1 MQPLSHLTVLDLTRL
16 LPGAVATMLL
26 GDFGAD
32 VIKVEEPGTGDPARA
47 YGAAA
52 DEAGPLFRST
62 NRNKRSLT
70 LDLKRAEARQVLQRL
85 AERAD
90 VLVEGFRPGVMERLG
105 LGWPTLHARHP
116 RLVYCALTGYG
127 QDGPAAGQAGHDI
140 NYLAQSGLLGLTA
153 GRDGLPVIPGVPI
166 ADLAGGSLPAVIG
179 ILLALQARER
189 NGEGQF
195 VDISMLD
202 GTLGL
207 MLLPLLRL
215 LHEHTE
221 PLPGQ
226 ETLSGR
232 YACYRVY
239 CTQDGRY
246 VALGALEPKFWAN
259 ACRVLGH
266 PDLAARQ
273 FAEGREQA
281 RLQSEVEAIFQSRT
295 AAEWVA
301 AFEGADACF
310 SLVRSVPEVLED
322 PQIRHR
328 GLIADGTLMPQVR
341 LVSTPG
347 TVRRPAPRL
356 GEHTAEILTAIGYAE
371 TEINRLAELR
381 VT

>member
-1 MQPLSHLTVLDLTRL
+1 MQPLSHLRVLDLTRL

-47 YGAAA
+47 YGGTP
-52 DEAGPLFRST
+52 DDAGPLFRGT

-70 LDLKRAEARQVLQRL
+70 LDLKRAEAREVLQRL
-85 AERAD
+85 AARAD

-105 LGWPTLHARHP
+105 VGWPTLHARHP
-116 RLVYCALTGYG
+116 RLVYCAITGYG
-127 QDGPAAGQAGHDI
+127 QDGPAAGHAGHDI
-140 NYLAQSGLLGLTA
+140 NYLAQSGLLGLNA
-153 GRDGLPVIPGVPI
+153 ARDGAPVIPGVQI
-166 ADLAGGSLPAVIG
+166 ADLAGGALPAVIG

-195 VDISMLD
+195 VDIGMLD

-221 PLPGQ
+221 SLPGR

-239 CTQDGRY
+239 RTQDGRH

-259 ACRVLGH
+259 ACQVLGH
-266 PDLAARQ
+266 PDLAAGQ
-273 FAEGREQA
+273 FAEGHEQA
-281 RLQSEVEAIFQSRT
+281 RLQSEVEAIFLSRT

-301 AFEGADACF
+301 AFEGRDACF

-322 PQIRHR
+322 AQVGHR
-328 GLIADGTLMPQVR
+328 GLIADGTLMPYVR
-341 LVSTPG
+341 LLATPAQI
-347 TVRRPAPRL
+347 RCPAPRL
-356 GEHTAEILTAIGYAE
+356 GEHTAEILADIGYGGAD
-371 TEINRLAELR
+371 IGRLAALR